1 MKVIVEDMSIGGGGF
16 LPDGIEPVLGAE
28 PGMYAFR
35 LEAAAKAAASGD
47 AAAAAEAGRAAARA
61 IALRER
67 VEAVMLP
74 AVLRFEGPTEAE
86 VAAMVA
92 FSWEAECRGLLVLY
106 PFDDD
111 RGLGVMS
118 LPENVLTWK
127 AMREP
132 HPVRRAELWLER
144 WDAVLHR
151 EKEAGGRSSERGL
164 VAGLVADDSE
174 ARWILRYTR
183 PEWLMELDA
192 ERQGAQPI
200 RWRKEMEAMERLPA
214 A

>member
-1 MKVIVEDMSIGGGGF
+1 MKVIIEDAAAGGGGF

-28 PGMYAFR
+28 PGIYAFR
-35 LEAAAKAAASGD
+35 LEEAVKAAASGD
-47 AAAAAEAGRAAARA
+47 AAKAAEAGRAAARA

-67 VEAVMLP
+67 VESVMLP
-74 AVLRFEGPTEAE
+74 ASFRFEEPTEAE
-86 VAAMVA
+86 VAAMVG
-92 FSWEAECRGLLVLY
+92 FCWEAECRGFLVLY

-132 HPVRRAELWLER
+132 HPVKRVELWLER
-144 WDAVLHR
+144 WEAVLHR
-151 EKEAGGRSSERGL
+151 EKETGGRSTERGL
-164 VAGLVADDSE
+164 VAGLVADDPD

-192 ERQGAQPI
+192 ERQGAPPI
-200 RWRKEMEAMERLPA
+200 RWRKELEAFGRLPA